1 MELDYQGQSLGAL
14 ISKIIEETIQ
24 SLPKG
29 NHDPAVFK
37 QLLKA
42 KKGRAFTGLISL
54 NPIHWINQRR
64 IY

>member
-37 QLLKA
+37 QL
-42 KKGRAFTGLISL
+42 
-54 NPIHWINQRR
+54 
-64 IY
+64 